1 MRFSSLEVG
10 CETED
15 YRSVGVPLPVTAPYA
30 EPVTVLHP
38 AVGSLAAA
46 RPEVRP
52 EAGSAP
58 FADLAADAAE
68 VRRHLAQVPPTRPRL
83 VSIPA
88 QAVAIVSDLDAYGD

>member
-1 MRFSSLEVG
+1 VRFSSLEVG
-10 CETED
+10 CDTED

-38 AVGSLAAA
+38 PVGSLAG
-46 RPEVRP
+46 VRP
-52 EAGSAP
+52 ESGSAP

-68 VRRHLAQVPPTRPRL
+68 VRRHLAQVPPARPRL